1 MYIEKH
7 SKKLT
12 ANRENTNPYRKHSI
26 LCTVVLSP
34 HSVQVSGLCQLIP
47 SKWKV
52 KSDLTARWDW
62 EHGCVLRLN
71 LCSLFSKNGVKVGWP
86 ESFCKMK
93 MSQLRSTM
101 TGKDSTHWLTIRYA
115 STPNRHGPSQQQ
127 RHFHTLSVFAVCF
140 HVQVTDGSV
149 IALVPKQN
157 SAYNISNSST
167 FTKSLSRYGTIPV
180 PLST

>member
-12 ANRENTNPYRKHSI
+12 ANRENTNQYRKHSI
-26 LCTVVLSP
+26 LCTVVHSP
-34 HSVQVSGLCQLIP
+34 HTVKVSRLCQLIP

-115 STPNRHGPSQQQ
+115 STPNRHRPESTATSFSYIECFCG
-127 RHFHTLSVFAVCF
+127 VFSCAGNRWLC
-140 HVQVTDGSV
+140 DRPG
-149 IALVPKQN
+149 AKAELC
-157 SAYNISNSST
+157 
-167 FTKSLSRYGTIPV
+167 L
-180 PLST
+180 